1 LVIFQIRVCIEKQN
15 KEVVNGQENIN
26 IVLIAEDQKVSLK
39 NNIANMAAKN
49 KK

>member
-1 LVIFQIRVCIEKQN
+1 MGEKLEKTDN
-15 KEVVNGQENIN
+15 VNGQENIN

-39 NNIANMAAKN
+39 NNIANMVAKN